1 MADSG
6 PYSAGTRPDCFDCV
20 AQSGLKTCVRI
31 NATNMIDW
39 HPIPLRFQYPE
50 LLLLGIPLGVV
61 YWRWGRVRGV
71 TGVLR
76 AVQLLL
82 LLLVLTAPEWDLG
95 GRGIDVVA
103 VVDRSRSMTPESETR
118 IVELLANLLKG
129 RGRGDRLGI
138 VTFGQEPAVEL
149 MLSRTDVLA
158 GGGYTKQILPD
169 GSDLTAGLQTALN
182 LVDPYRP
189 SRILVLS
196 DGESNGS
203 PVTAAAR
210 RAQEMQVPIDY
221 RSFERIRIGD
231 LAVEAVLLPEIVSP
245 REPFQFSAVID
256 ADKEADGT
264 VTVSREG
271 RTIASQTRHFSRG
284 SHQILF
290 RDLLDSGGL
299 HTYDV
304 KLEVAGD
311 PLPENNRGAGVV
323 RVEAGPRLLVLNQ
336 DGQEDNCVR
345 ALKSAKL
352 PVDVAPAATHPLTQD
367 ALERYRAV
375 ILENVPARDLGRLKM
390 ERLAQYVQDLG
401 GGLMLTGGERSFG
414 TGGYFKSPLDAVLPV
429 SLEMRQEHRKL
440 SLAMAIVLD
449 RSGSMSLPVKGNK
462 TKMDLA
468 DLGTAECVRMLSAGD
483 SVAVIAVD
491 SQPHVIQALTPVED
505 PEAIASKVL
514 KIQSQGGGIFVYEGL
529 VAAGDQLMNA
539 EQLTKHIILFSDAQ
553 DSEEPGDYRNLLAK
567 YEQVGIT
574 TSVIGLGNDTDV
586 DAALLK
592 DIAKLGHGN
601 IMFTTDAEELPR
613 LFTEDTMSIA
623 RSSFVKKDQ
632 KTQPNGISGRLLAD
646 ARLMGELRPGTFPNV
661 DGYNLSY
668 LKPNATLGVV
678 SQDEYA
684 APWSAFWY
692 LGLGRAAAITVE
704 VDGSYTGQFGRWD
717 NYSDFLVTHARWL
730 LGGDQPEAAFLKV
743 EHAGQDALVT
753 LELDPDRPGKQ
764 VIESPVLTVVPPGDE
779 RQQLLEIPF
788 EWQGANTLQAR
799 FKLSQTG
806 TYRPLVKLGAKSF
819 VRGPTVTLPYSPE
832 FAPRDA
838 LSSGLS
844 VLKSLAD
851 KTGGK
856 ARVNPLEVLAD
867 PPRAATAWPLAALLF
882 STSILLLL
890 LEIAGRRLSL
900 WEKLVDAVATVRP
913 PASGVA
919 IARQQ
924 AERSLAAAR
933 PIPITP
939 TVSPLSA
946 PLGTASVAENPSPAT
961 PAVNPLEQAKAR
973 AKRRSN

>member
-1 MADSG
+1 M
-6 PYSAGTRPDCFDCV
+6 F
-20 AQSGLKTCVRI
+20 
-31 NATNMIDW
+31 DW
-39 HPIPLRFQYPE
+39 HSIPLRFQYPE
-50 LLLLGIPLGVV
+50 LLLLGIPLGFAF
-61 YWRWGRVRGV
+61 WRWGRARGV
-71 TGVLR
+71 TGWLR
-76 AVQLLL
+76 VSLLLL

-103 VVDRSRSMTPESETR
+103 VVDRSRSMTVESEAR
-118 IVELLANLLKG
+118 IVELLTNLQKG
-129 RGRGDRLGI
+129 RGAGDRVGV
-138 VTFGQEPAVEL
+138 VTFGQQPAIEL
-149 MLSRTDVLA
+149 MLSRTGVLA

-169 GSDLTAGLQTALN
+169 GSDLEAGLQTALN
-182 LVDPYRP
+182 LVDPNRP

-196 DGESNGS
+196 DGEANGS
-203 PVTAAAR
+203 PVAAATR
-210 RAQEMQVPIDY
+210 RAQEMRVPIDY
-221 RSFERIRIGD
+221 RGFERIRTGD
-231 LAVEAVLLPEIVSP
+231 LAVEAVILPEIVAP
-245 REPFQFSAVID
+245 REPFQFSAVIY
-256 ADKEADGT
+256 ADKEAEGK

-271 RTIASQTRHFSRG
+271 RVIASQTRHFSHG
-284 SHQILF
+284 SNQILF
-290 RDLLDSGGL
+290 RDLLENGGL
-299 HTYDV
+299 HAYDI
-304 KLEVAGD
+304 KLDVAND

-336 DGQEDNCVR
+336 DGQEDNYVR

-352 PVDVAPAATHPLTQD
+352 PVDVAKASTHPLTQD

-375 ILENVPARDLGRLKM
+375 ILENVPARDFGRLKM
-390 ERLAQYVQDLG
+390 ERLAQYVEDLG

-414 TGGYFKSPLDAVLPV
+414 TGGYFKSPLDPVLPV
-429 SLEMRQEHRKL
+429 SMEVRQEHRKL

-449 RSGSMSLPVKGNK
+449 RSGSMAVPVKGNK
-462 TKMDLA
+462 TKMELA
-468 DLGTAECVRMLSAGD
+468 DMGTAECIRMLSAGD

-491 SQPHVIQALTPVED
+491 SAPHVIQALIPVED

-514 KIQSQGGGIFVYEGL
+514 KIRSEGGGIFVYEGL
-529 VAAGDQLMNA
+529 VAAGDQLLKA

-567 YEQVGIT
+567 YEQAGIT

-613 LFTEDTMSIA
+613 LFTEDTMSVA

-632 KTQPNGISGRLLAD
+632 KTQADGIAGRLLAD
-646 ARLMGELRPGTFPNV
+646 ARLMGELKAGNFPNV

-668 LKPNATLGVV
+668 LKTNATMGVV
-678 SQDEYA
+678 SQDEFA

-692 LGLGRAAAITVE
+692 LGLGRVAAVTVE
-704 VDGSYTGQFGRWD
+704 VDGVYTGQFGHWD
-717 NYSDFLVTHARWL
+717 QYGDFLITHARWL
-730 LGGDQPEAAFLKV
+730 LGGDQPNEAFLKV

-753 LELDPDRPGKQ
+753 LELDPDRPSKQ
-764 VIESPVLTVVPPGDE
+764 QIESPVLTVVPPGDE
-779 RQQLLEIPF
+779 REKLLEIPF

-806 TYRPLVKLGAKSF
+806 TYRPLVKLGAKNF

-832 FAPRDA
+832 FAPREA
-838 LSSGLS
+838 ANSGLN
-844 VLKSLAD
+844 VLKSLAE

-856 ARVNPLEVLAD
+856 ARVNLVEMLAD
-867 PPRAATAWPLAALLF
+867 PPRASTTWPLGGLLF
-882 STSILLLL
+882 LLSILVLI

-900 WEKLVDAVATVRP
+900 WEKVIDVVSPVLPQTRGAT
-913 PASGVA
+913 
-919 IARQQ
+919 IARQKPIR
-924 AERSLAAAR
+924 AVAPTRPAPVPPTAAPTTTAAAQ
-933 PIPITP
+933 TP
-939 TVSPLSA
+939 
-946 PLGTASVAENPSPAT
+946 PAT

>member
-1 MADSG
+1 M
-6 PYSAGTRPDCFDCV
+6 F
-20 AQSGLKTCVRI
+20 
-31 NATNMIDW
+31 DW
-39 HPIPLRFQYPE
+39 HSIPIRFQYPE
-50 LLLLGIPLGVV
+50 LLLLGIPLGFV
-61 YWRWGRVRGV
+61 YWRWGRVGGV
-71 TGVLR
+71 TGWLR
-76 AVQLLL
+76 AIQLLL
-82 LLLVLTAPEWDLG
+82 LLFVLTAPEWDLG

-103 VVDRSRSMTPESETR
+103 VVDRSRSMTHESETR
-118 IVELLANLLKG
+118 IIELLSNLLKG
-129 RGRGDRLGI
+129 RGPGDRVGI

-149 MLSRTDVLA
+149 MLSRTAVLT
-158 GGGYTKQILPD
+158 GGGYTKQVLPD
-169 GSDLTAGLQTALN
+169 GSDLEAALQTALN
-182 LVDPYRP
+182 LIDPYRP
-189 SRILVLS
+189 ARILVLS
-196 DGESNGS
+196 DGESNGA
-203 PVTAAAR
+203 PVTTAAR
-210 RAQEMQVPIDY
+210 RAQEMHVPIDY
-221 RSFERIRIGD
+221 RGFERLRTGD
-231 LAVEAVLLPEIVSP
+231 VAVEAVLLPEVVAP
-245 REPFQFSAVID
+245 REPFQFTTVIY
-256 ADKEADGT
+256 ADKATEGK

-271 RTIASQTRHFSRG
+271 RVIASQTRQFSHG
-284 SHQILF
+284 SNQILF
-290 RDLLDSGGL
+290 RDLLESGGL
-299 HTYDV
+299 HAYDV

-311 PLPENNRGAGVV
+311 PLSENNRGAGVV
-323 RVEAGPRLLVLNQ
+323 RVEAGPRLLVLNA

-345 ALKSAKL
+345 ALRSAKL
-352 PVDVAPAATHPLTQD
+352 PVDVASAATHPLTQD

-390 ERLAQYVQDLG
+390 ERLAQYVEDLG
-401 GGLMLTGGERSFG
+401 GGLLLTGGERSFG

-429 SLEMRQEHRKL
+429 SMEMRQEHRKL

-449 RSGSMSLPVKGNK
+449 RSGSMALPVKGNK

-491 SQPHVIQALTPVED
+491 SAPHVIQALTPVDD

-514 KIQSQGGGIFVYEGL
+514 KIQSEGGGIFVYEGL
-529 VAAGDQLMNA
+529 VAAGDQLLKA

-567 YEQVGIT
+567 YERAGIT

-632 KTQPNGISGRLLAD
+632 KTQPGGISGRLLTD
-646 ARLMGELRPGTFPNV
+646 SRLMGELKPGAFPNV

-668 LKPNATLGVV
+668 LKPKATMGVV
-678 SQDEYA
+678 SQDEFA

-692 LGLGRAAAITVE
+692 LGLGRAAAITLE
-704 VDGSYTGQFGRWD
+704 VDGAYSGQFGRWD

-730 LGGDQPEAAFLKV
+730 LGSDQPDEAFLKV
-743 EHAGQDALVT
+743 QHEGQDAVVT

-764 VIESPVLTVVPPGDE
+764 AIDSPLLTVIPPGDE
-779 RQQLLEIPF
+779 RGKLLEIPF

-806 TYRPLVKLGAKSF
+806 TYRPLVKLGAKNF

-838 LSSGLS
+838 ANSGLT
-844 VLKSLAD
+844 VLKSLAE

-856 ARVNPLEVLAD
+856 ARVNPVEVLAD
-867 PPRAATAWPLAALLF
+867 PPRASTSWPLASLLF
-882 STSILLLL
+882 LLSILLLL

-900 WEKLVDAVATVRP
+900 WEKFIDAVTPVIPQARGVTANQRQPLRP
-913 PASGVA
+913 TAPGRPAPV
-919 IARQQ
+919 
-924 AERSLAAAR
+924 
-933 PIPITP
+933 
-939 TVSPLSA
+939 
-946 PLGTASVAENPSPAT
+946 SPAT
-961 PAVNPLEQAKAR
+961 KPAPAPAPTTTAAQNPPPTAPAVNPLEQAKAR

>member
-1 MADSG
+1 M
-6 PYSAGTRPDCFDCV
+6 F
-20 AQSGLKTCVRI
+20 
-31 NATNMIDW
+31 DW
-39 HPIPLRFQYPE
+39 HSIPIRFQYPE
-50 LLLLGIPLGVV
+50 LLLLGIPLGFV
-61 YWRWGRVRGV
+61 YWRWGRVGGV
-71 TGVLR
+71 TGWLR

-82 LLLVLTAPEWDLG
+82 LLFVLTAPEWDLG

-103 VVDRSRSMTPESETR
+103 IVDRSRSMTHESETR
-118 IVELLANLLKG
+118 IIELLSNLLKG
-129 RGRGDRLGI
+129 RGPGDRVGI

-149 MLSRTDVLA
+149 MLSRTAVLT
-158 GGGYTKQILPD
+158 GGGYTKQVLPD
-169 GSDLTAGLQTALN
+169 GSDLEAGLQTALN

-196 DGESNGS
+196 DGEANGA
-203 PVTAAAR
+203 PVTTAAR
-210 RAQEMQVPIDY
+210 RAQEMHVPIDY
-221 RSFERIRIGD
+221 RGFERLRTGD
-231 LAVEAVLLPEIVSP
+231 VAVEAVLLPEVVAP
-245 REPFQFSAVID
+245 REPFQFTTVIY
-256 ADKEADGT
+256 ADKAAEGKVT
-264 VTVSREG
+264 VTREG
-271 RTIASQTRHFSRG
+271 RVIASQTRQFSHG
-284 SHQILF
+284 SNQILF
-290 RDLLDSGGL
+290 RDLLESGGL
-299 HTYDV
+299 HAYDV

-311 PLPENNRGAGVV
+311 PLSENNRGAGVV
-323 RVEAGPRLLVLNQ
+323 RVEAGPRLLVLNA

-345 ALKSAKL
+345 ALRSAKL

-390 ERLAQYVQDLG
+390 ERLAQYVEDLG
-401 GGLMLTGGERSFG
+401 GGLLLTGGERSFG

-429 SLEMRQEHRKL
+429 SMEMRQEHRKL

-449 RSGSMSLPVKGNK
+449 RSGSMALPVKGNK

-491 SQPHVIQALTPVED
+491 SAPHVIQALTPVDD

-514 KIQSQGGGIFVYEGL
+514 KIQSEGGGIFVYEGL
-529 VAAGDQLMNA
+529 VAAGDQLLKA

-567 YEQVGIT
+567 YERAGIT

-632 KTQPNGISGRLLAD
+632 KTQPGGISGRLLTD
-646 ARLMGELRPGTFPNV
+646 ARLMGELKPGAFPNV

-668 LKPNATLGVV
+668 LKPKATMGVV
-678 SQDEYA
+678 SQDEFA

-692 LGLGRAAAITVE
+692 LGLGRAAAITLE
-704 VDGSYTGQFGRWD
+704 VDGAYSGQFGRWD

-730 LGGDQPEAAFLKV
+730 LGSDQPDEAFLKV
-743 EHAGQDALVT
+743 QHEGQDAVVT

-764 VIESPVLTVVPPGDE
+764 AIDSPLLTVIPPGDE
-779 RQQLLEIPF
+779 RAKLLEIPF

-806 TYRPLVKLGAKSF
+806 TYRPLVKLGAKNF

-838 LSSGLS
+838 ANSGLT
-844 VLKSLAD
+844 VLKSLAE

-856 ARVNPLEVLAD
+856 ARVNPVEVLAD
-867 PPRAATAWPLAALLF
+867 PPRASTSWPLASLLF
-882 STSILLLL
+882 LLSILLLL

-900 WEKLVDAVATVRP
+900 WEKFIDAVTPVIPQARGVTANQRQPLRP
-913 PASGVA
+913 TAPGRPA
-919 IARQQ
+919 
-924 AERSLAAAR
+924 
-933 PIPITP
+933 P
-939 TVSPLSA
+939 VSPA
-946 PLGTASVAENPSPAT
+946 IKPSPAPAPT
-961 PAVNPLEQAKAR
+961 TTAAQNPPPTAPAVNPLEQAKAR

>member
-1 MADSG
+1 M
-6 PYSAGTRPDCFDCV
+6 F
-20 AQSGLKTCVRI
+20 
-31 NATNMIDW
+31 DW
-39 HPIPLRFQYPE
+39 HSIPLRFQYPE
-50 LLLLGIPLGVV
+50 LFLLGIPLGFAF
-61 YWRWGRVRGV
+61 WRWGRVRGV
-71 TGVLR
+71 TGWLR

-103 VVDRSRSMTPESETR
+103 VVDRSRSMTAESETR

-129 RGRGDRLGI
+129 RGAGDRVGI

-169 GSDLTAGLQTALN
+169 GSDLEAGLQTALN

-196 DGESNGS
+196 DGEANGS
-203 PVTAAAR
+203 PVTTAAR

-221 RSFERIRIGD
+221 RGFERLRTGD
-231 LAVEAVLLPEIVSP
+231 VAVEAVLLPEIVAP
-245 REPFQFSAVID
+245 REPFQFSAVIYS
-256 ADKEADGT
+256 DKEADGK

-271 RTIASQTRHFSRG
+271 RTIASQSRHFSHG
-284 SHQILF
+284 SNQILF
-290 RDLLDSGGL
+290 RDLLESGGL
-299 HTYDV
+299 HSYEV

-323 RVEAGPRLLVLNQ
+323 RVEAGQRLLVLNQ

-345 ALKSAKL
+345 ALRSAKL
-352 PVDVAPAATHPLTQD
+352 PVDVAQASTHPLTQD

-375 ILENVPARDLGRLKM
+375 ILENVPARDFGRLKM
-390 ERLAQYVQDLG
+390 ERLAQFVEDLG

-429 SLEMRQEHRKL
+429 SMEMRQEHRKM
-440 SLAMAIVLD
+440 SLAMCIVLD

-491 SQPHVIQALTPVED
+491 SQPHVIQALTPVDD

-514 KIQSQGGGIFVYEGL
+514 TIQSQGGGIFVYEGL
-529 VAAGDQLMNA
+529 VAAGDQLLNA

-567 YEQVGIT
+567 YEQAGIT

-586 DAALLK
+586 DAALLQ

-623 RSSFVKKDQ
+623 RSSFVKKDA
-632 KTQPNGISGRLLAD
+632 KSQPDGIGGRLLTD
-646 ARLMGELRPGTFPNV
+646 ARLMGELKPGTFPNV

-668 LKPNATLGVV
+668 LKPKATMGVV
-678 SQDEYA
+678 SQDEFA

-692 LGLGRAAAITVE
+692 LGLGRAAAVTVE
-704 VDGSYTGQFGRWD
+704 VDGSYSGQFGRWN

-730 LGGDQPEAAFLKV
+730 LGGDQPDEAFLKV
-743 EHAGQDALVT
+743 EHAGQDAVVT

-779 RQQLLEIPF
+779 RQQLLELPF

-838 LSSGLS
+838 ANSGMAI
-844 VLKSLAD
+844 LKSLAS

-856 ARVNPLEVLAD
+856 ARVNPQEVLAD
-867 PPRAATAWPLAALLF
+867 PPRASTRWPIASVLFLL
-882 STSILLLL
+882 SIVLLM

-900 WEKLVDAVATVRP
+900 WEKFIDAVAPVMPQARGVPVSRPQPVRTTAPSRPTPSTPAAVPAPAPTTTAAAAQAPPP
-913 PASGVA
+913 PA
-919 IARQQ
+919 RD
-924 AERSLAAAR
+924 
-933 PIPITP
+933 PF
-939 TVSPLSA
+939 
-946 PLGTASVAENPSPAT
+946 
-961 PAVNPLEQAKAR
+961 EQAKAR

>member
-1 MADSG
+1 MFDW
-6 PYSAGTRPDCFDCV
+6 YS
-20 AQSGLKTCVRI
+20 
-31 NATNMIDW
+31 
-39 HPIPLRFQYPE
+39 IPVRFQYPE
-50 LLLLGIPLGVV
+50 LFLLGIPLGFVF
-61 YWRWGRVRGV
+61 WRWGRVRGA
-71 TGVLR
+71 TGWLR

-118 IVELLANLLKG
+118 IVELLTNLLKG
-129 RGRGDRLGI
+129 RGAGDRVGI
-138 VTFGQEPAVEL
+138 VTFGQESAVEL
-149 MLSRTDVLA
+149 MLSRTAVLT

-169 GSDLTAGLQTALN
+169 GSDLEAGLQTALN

-203 PVTAAAR
+203 PVTTAAR
-210 RAQEMQVPIDY
+210 RAQELQVPIDY
-221 RSFERIRIGD
+221 RGFERIRTGD
-231 LAVEAVLLPEIVSP
+231 LAVEAVLLPETVSP
-245 REPFQFSAVID
+245 REPFQFSAVIY
-256 ADKEADGT
+256 ADKEADGK

-271 RTIASQTRHFSRG
+271 RTIASQTRHFSHG
-284 SHQILF
+284 SNQILF

-299 HTYDV
+299 HTYEV

-323 RVEAGPRLLVLNQ
+323 RVEAGQRLLVLNQ

-345 ALKSAKL
+345 ALRSAKL
-352 PVDVAPAATHPLTQD
+352 PVDVARAATHSLTQD

-375 ILENVPARDLGRLKM
+375 ILENIPARDLGRLKM
-390 ERLAQYVQDLG
+390 ERLAQFVEDLG

-429 SLEMRQEHRKL
+429 SMEMRQEHRKL

-449 RSGSMSLPVKGNK
+449 RSGSMSLPVKGGK

-491 SQPHVIQALTPVED
+491 SQPHVIQALTPVDD

-529 VAAGDQLMNA
+529 VAAGDQLLKA

-553 DSEEPGDYRNLLAK
+553 DSEEPGDYRTLLAK
-567 YEQVGIT
+567 YEQAGIT

-623 RSSFVKKDQ
+623 RSSFVKKDE
-632 KTQPNGISGRLLAD
+632 KTQPNGISGRLLTD
-646 ARLMGELRPGTFPNV
+646 ARLMGELKPGAFPSV

-692 LGLGRAAAITVE
+692 LGLGRAAAVTVE
-704 VDGSYTGQFGRWD
+704 VDGSYSGQFGRWD

-730 LGGDQPEAAFLKV
+730 LGGDQPDEAFLKV
-743 EHAGQDALVT
+743 VHEGQDALVT
-753 LELDPDRPGKQ
+753 LELDPDRPGQQ
-764 VIESPVLTVVPPGDE
+764 VVESPVLTVVPPGDE
-779 RQQLLEIPF
+779 REKLLEIPF
-788 EWQGANTLQAR
+788 EWQGVNTLQAR

-806 TYRPLVKLGAKSF
+806 TYRPLVKLGAKNF

-832 FAPRDA
+832 FAPRA
-838 LSSGLS
+838 AANSGMT

-856 ARVNPLEVLAD
+856 ARVNPIEVLAD
-867 PPRAATAWPLAALLF
+867 PPRASTSWPLAALLF
-882 STSILLLL
+882 LLSILLLI

-900 WEKLVDAVATVRP
+900 WEKFIDAVGPVLPSARGVTMARPQPVRSVVSRPSPVTPTAQPAPITTAAVQTPP
-913 PASGVA
+913 PA
-919 IARQQ
+919 
-924 AERSLAAAR
+924 
-933 PIPITP
+933 
-939 TVSPLSA
+939 A
-946 PLGTASVAENPSPAT
+946 PVVDPF
-961 PAVNPLEQAKAR
+961 EQAKAR